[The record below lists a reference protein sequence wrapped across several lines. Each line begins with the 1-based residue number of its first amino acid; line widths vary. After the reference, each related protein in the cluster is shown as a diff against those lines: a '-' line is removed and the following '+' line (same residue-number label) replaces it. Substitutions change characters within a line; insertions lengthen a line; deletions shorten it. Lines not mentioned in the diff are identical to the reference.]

1 MSLVSSPITA
11 ETTPEHYAVTSLTAS
26 DGVELALHA
35 WLPVDPSEI
44 VGVLYYIHGIQSH
57 AAWLVETAR
66 TLSRFGI
73 AVYALDRRGSGRSN
87 GTPGDLPSAQIIAE
101 DYFHGLAEVQR
112 RHRGIATT
120 VLGQSFGGSIL
131 ASMAVAGM
139 PGVARLIYCTPAL
152 GQQHARHGEGNL
164 PALRALTGSD
174 CFSLGLSD
182 EDYTA
187 KARYL
192 EFMANDHLMLR
203 QITQR
208 TRATMVAI
216 EDQYW
221 GRSAETDADIHFV
234 TVDRDPII
242 DLEAAAAVLR
252 DLHPQAKTSN
262 FACTGHY
269 LEFSDQRVDYWHWL
283 VELLTPA
290 GTAEAAEYPAEGLQR

>member
-1 MSLVSSPITA
+1 MSLVSSPIAA
-11 ETTPEHYAVTSLTAS
+11 ETTPEHYAVSSLTAA

-35 WLPVDPSEI
+35 WLPADPAEV

-57 AAWLVETAR
+57 AAWLIETAR

-73 AVYALDRRGSGRSN
+73 AVYALDRRGSGRSS
-87 GTPGDLPSAQIIAE
+87 GTPGDLPSAEAVAA
-101 DYFHGLAEVQR
+101 DYFQGLAEVQR
-112 RHRGIATT
+112 RHRGIPTS

-131 ASMAVAGM
+131 ASMAVVGL

-152 GQQHARHGEGNL
+152 GQQHARHGVAKL
-164 PALRALTGSD
+164 PELRALTGAD
-174 CFSLGLSD
+174 RFSLGLSD
-182 EDYTA
+182 EDYTS

-221 GRSAETDADIHFV
+221 GRSAEIDAEVHFV

-242 DLEAAAAVLR
+242 DLAAAAAVIR
-252 DLHPQAKTSN
+252 ELHPNAKTSN

-269 LEFSDQRVDYWHWL
+269 LEFSERRVDYWHWL

-290 GTAEAAEYPAEGLQR
+290 GTAGQPEGQRR